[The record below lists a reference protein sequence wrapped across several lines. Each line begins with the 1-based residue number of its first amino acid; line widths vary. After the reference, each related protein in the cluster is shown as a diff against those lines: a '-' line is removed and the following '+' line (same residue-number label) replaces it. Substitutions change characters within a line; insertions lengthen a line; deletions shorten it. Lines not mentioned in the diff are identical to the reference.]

1 MLNILWLSKFKIKK
15 KNPVTRYVIFNE
27 QRSDL
32 NFILEG
38 HT

>member
-15 KNPVTRYVIFNE
+15 KNPVTRTSFLMNKEVI
-27 QRSDL
+27 L